1 MLKILIASHGN
12 YADGV
17 KSATNIIIGNKENVH
32 YLNAYVSEVSVKDQ
46 LENFF
51 KEVHEDDEVIILTD
65 IYGGSVNQN
74 VFPYV
79 KKENVYIISGF
90 NLATVLEILLLN
102 PEEKVSL
109 DNLRNI
115 VEESKKQILFLNDYV
130 AEQEKEDDFDL

>member
-32 YLNAYVSEVSVKDQ
+32 YLNAYVSEETVKDQ

-51 KEVHEDDEVIILTD
+51 KGVSENDEVIILTD

-130 AEQEKEDDFDL
+130 AEQEQEDDFDI

>member
-32 YLNAYVSEVSVKDQ
+32 YLNAYVSEETVKDQ

-51 KEVHEDDEVIILTD
+51 KGVSENDEVIILTD

-130 AEQEKEDDFDL
+130 TEQEKEDDFDL

>member
-32 YLNAYVSEVSVKDQ
+32 YLNAYVSEETVKDQ

-51 KEVHEDDEVIILTD
+51 KEVSENDEVIILTD

-130 AEQEKEDDFDL
+130 AEQEQEDDFDI

>member
-32 YLNAYVSEVSVKDQ
+32 YLNAYVSEASVKDQ
-46 LENFF
+46 LESFF
-51 KEVHEDDEVIILTD
+51 KEVHEGDEVIILTD

>member
-32 YLNAYVSEVSVKDQ
+32 YLNAYISETSVKDQ

-51 KEVHEDDEVIILTD
+51 KEVNEDDEVIILTD